1 MLKFALADALREKIK
16 EGESILPWP
25 NKNSYLKTNKEV
37 RNHFLLDDGTIVL
50 FFSLARHCVEMLTLI
65 GEKDREVDRMCIFDH
80 SMKPPMEP
88 PEGKKAT
95 LYKSPEIFARLDAHA
110 IQVRGAGF

>member
-1 MLKFALADALREKIK
+1 M
-16 EGESILPWP
+16 
-25 NKNSYLKTNKEV
+25 
-37 RNHFLLDDGTIVL
+37 RNHFLLDDGTTIF